1 MDLFS
6 PKIKKFLILTTP
18 TSKFFLEKNVLY
30 ILRKKST
37 LKKILLFRE
46 MELYDFYTLNKTF
59 LYS

>member
-30 ILRKKST
+30 ILRKKMYSEKNSFVSGNGT
-37 LKKILLFRE
+37 LSLLH
-46 MELYDFYTLNKTF
+46 
-59 LYS
+59 S